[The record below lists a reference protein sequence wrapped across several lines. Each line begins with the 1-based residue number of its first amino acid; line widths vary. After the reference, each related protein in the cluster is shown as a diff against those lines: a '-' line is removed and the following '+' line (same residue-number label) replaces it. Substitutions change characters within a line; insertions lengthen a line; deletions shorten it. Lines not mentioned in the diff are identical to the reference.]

1 MVVRNWKTRQSLPK
15 FPKTVKTGGFPKT
28 GNPPYQK
35 RWNSQTMMDLEF
47 FEEYVKYYHD
57 AELERISRICQE
69 ELARRK
75 TELSDN

>member
-1 MVVRNWKTRQSLPK
+1 
-15 FPKTVKTGGFPKT
+15 
-28 GNPPYQK
+28 
-35 RWNSQTMMDLEF
+35 MMDLEF